1 MECDVL
7 HLTLS
12 DGSIVYVPM
21 VSSLS
26 YIPPQR
32 WHAYQKFASKGD
44 KKKYTNIFGNVKEMK
59 TCYTEDMYISDVDER
74 LGEYDCAMTRSELL
88 KLLKDNDTDMSQIM
102 FDKDGYLYT
111 THAVCIVDVT
121 GKKYHQY
128 FKTKS
133 AALKTL
139 QVCANKFEFASARAE
154 IQRDSL

>member
-1 MECDVL
+1 MKCDVL
-7 HLTLS
+7 HFTLS
-12 DGSIVYVPM
+12 DGRIVYFPM

-32 WHAYQKFASKGD
+32 WETYQKFASKGD
-44 KKKYTNIFGNVKEMK
+44 RKKYTNIFGNVKEMK

-74 LGEYDCAMTRSELL
+74 LGEYEYAMTRSELL
-88 KLLKDNDTDMSQIM
+88 KLLKDNGTDMSQIM
-102 FDKDGYLYT
+102 FDKDGYLCT

-139 QVCANKFEFASARAE
+139 QACAEKFEFTLARVE
-154 IQRDSL
+154 IQRDNH